1 MLIFFNRPF
10 QSPDMSRAATTTHMI
25 PSLLTTAKCLSI
37 SSMSLNRF
45 NNDDEALGN
54 FDEDGSFI
62 GDYVHQEESE
72 AKNIEN
78 QLKILEQI
86 YNVTGEL

>member
-1 MLIFFNRPF
+1 
-10 QSPDMSRAATTTHMI
+10 
-25 PSLLTTAKCLSI
+25 
-37 SSMSLNRF
+37 MSLNRF

-72 AKNIEN
+72 AQNVEN
-78 QLKILEQI
+78 QLKILQQI
-86 YNVTGEL
+86 YNVTGEIK